1 VYERLGIPTVATV
14 PWTVNR
20 FLSTLLGDKH
30 VEDWRD
36 PSGAVS
42 LVQVPL
48 HEGWVGQKVKA
59 LEAATGARVAF
70 LTRFGHGM
78 LPTGVTMLQ
87 DGDQVHLL
95 LTDDIA
101 DAAELVTGSAPTME
115 GH

>member
-1 VYERLGIPTVATV
+1 VATV

-20 FLSTLLGDKH
+20 FLSVLLGDKH

-48 HEGWVGQKVKA
+48 HEGWIGHKVRA
-59 LEAATGARVAF
+59 LEAASDARVAF
-70 LTRFGHGM
+70 LTRFGRGM
-78 LPTGVTMLQ
+78 LPTGSTMLQ

-95 LTDDIA
+95 VTDDIA
-101 DAAELVTGSAPTME
+101 DAVEEITGTAPRTE